1 VIRPACVYPSRVEIP
16 AEVLRCVTETAE
28 DAVKFDGN
36 EVELARRA
44 RNGDVTAIKEL
55 SSAYWAIAVLTA
67 LRLRPLWLPVP
78 DAGQEAMLVLDR
90 LAKEGSTTIAF
101 DLPLA
106 NRKMFAGLRPP
117 DAP

>member
-1 VIRPACVYPSRVEIP
+1 MEIP
-16 AEVLRCVTETAE
+16 AEFLRFATKTAE
-28 DAVKFDGN
+28 DAVKFDGD
-36 EVELARRA
+36 EVELAHRA
-44 RNGDVTAIKEL
+44 RNGDVTAIREL
-55 SSAYWAIAVLTA
+55 SSAYRAIAVLIA

-90 LAKEGSTTIAF
+90 LVKDGSTTIAI

-106 NRKMFAGLRPP
+106 IQKTFAGLRPP

>member
-1 VIRPACVYPSRVEIP
+1 MEIP

-28 DAVKFDGN
+28 DAVFDGD
-36 EVELARRA
+36 EVELAHRA

-55 SSAYWAIAVLTA
+55 SSAYRAIAVLTA

-90 LAKEGSTTIAF
+90 LVKDGSTTSAI

-106 NRKMFAGLRPP
+106 TRKTFAGLRPP
-117 DAP
+117 HTP